1 MMCSSSQVKSEND
14 GHVSEQ
20 LSHSR
25 FYQPQN
31 ARSLGLACLAP
42 HLTVQLR
49 CPFLH
54 CAVPMSMSGTVS
66 GIFSWQFIH
75 IVKQCS
81 RHQNLYDML
90 MKHAIYIHFTI
101 GTSFSLI

>member
-1 MMCSSSQVKSEND
+1 MMCSSSQIKSEND

-54 CAVPMSMSGTVS
+54 CAVPMSTYVWDCVWDFLLVVHSYCEAMQSSSKLV
-66 GIFSWQFIH
+66 
-75 IVKQCS
+75 
-81 RHQNLYDML
+81 
-90 MKHAIYIHFTI
+90 
-101 GTSFSLI
+101 